1 MGRSLQATFP
11 FQLSKPLF
19 RGTFARVICNHDIW
33 TQVNNLTKLIECY
46 EIWVNFLPYYFLIV
60 NLYIKKQI
68 KFRGLRY
75 PIRSLGYRLI
85 ESRWSW
91 HWMRLLLHTFL
102 AAWTPSR
109 REGYPCGPRSRSSN
123 CLTSLL
129 QYELP
134 LFFIRFIDSSKN
146 YSKCKRL
153 QPYTTD
159 YSSRFVY
166 VRSLRPTTYRW
177 FDL

>member
-33 TQVNNLTKLIECY
+33 TQVNNLTKLIKCY

-75 PIRSLGYRLI
+75 PFRSLTSAQHRCCCFSTSAVEILRGFVRGKEKGKIKRKTSSFPL
-85 ESRWSW
+85 
-91 HWMRLLLHTFL
+91 TFF
-102 AAWTPSR
+102 S
-109 REGYPCGPRSRSSN
+109 
-123 CLTSLL
+123 
-129 QYELP
+129 
-134 LFFIRFIDSSKN
+134 
-146 YSKCKRL
+146 
-153 QPYTTD
+153 
-159 YSSRFVY
+159 YSSYSTRLRIRICKFPNLAKK
-166 VRSLRPTTYRW
+166 SLG
-177 FDL
+177 